1 MPDSSSPPPISRTAL
16 DRVLARAAELQ
27 AGSPDEPGDALTEAQ
42 VLELGNEA
50 GIDPSVLRQALAE
63 ERARVVLPVER
74 GFAARVAGPAHV
86 AATRIV
92 AGTPESVLRA
102 LDAWMQQ
109 AECMQV
115 VRRLEDRAT
124 WEARRGFVGNLTRGL
139 NLAGRSYQLC
149 RARQVAAMVSAV
161 DARRTLV
168 RLDADLS
175 TGRDAQVR
183 VGGATAGVGV
193 SASGV
198 LGLSYALL
206 IPHAAVSVLAA
217 AAATLVTALPGAFG
231 ILAGFRLARR
241 HLATAERAQLALE
254 QVLDHLESG
263 QPRGAGVALLEAISA
278 VAKQKMT

>member
-1 MPDSSSPPPISRTAL
+1 MADSPSPPPISRTAL

-27 AGSPDEPGDALTEAQ
+27 AGAADDSSGALTEAQ
-42 VLELGNEA
+42 VLDLGKEA
-50 GIDPSVLRQALAE
+50 GIDPAVLRQALAE
-63 ERARVVLPVER
+63 ERSRVELPVES

-86 AATRIV
+86 SATRTV
-92 AGTPESVLRA
+92 RGTPASVMRA

-149 RARQVAAMVSAV
+149 RARQVAATVSAI
-161 DARRTLV
+161 DAQRTLV

-175 TGRDAQVR
+175 NGRDTQVR
-183 VGGATAGVGV
+183 VGGVTAGVGL

-198 LGLSYALL
+198 LGVFYAVAV
-206 IPHAAVSVLAA
+206 PHVALPLMALAA
-217 AAATLVTALPGAFG
+217 ITTALPGALG
-231 ILAGFRLARR
+231 VGVGYRIARR

-254 QVLDHLESG
+254 QVLDRLESG
-263 QPRGAGVALLEAISA
+263 DARGSAGAALIDAISA
-278 VAKQKMT
+278 VAKQIK